1 MLSPTLPTIDEK
13 NPLYCPAITASKYL
27 SSLRRQN
34 RRRKSLRGE
43 NQPPQDRW
51 LSSFAHVL
59 DKALQEGDVE
69 SLGKLS
75 QSENDSIAT
84 SFTLPSWSTSFEHRS
99 TVVKKEISRPP
110 LKRKRSRPSFS
121 DLDGPSKHMRSI
133 QSVHESS
140 FEISVRR
147 ERLQFFSS
155 KPQYSPFMLP
165 KVFPKATVNEGL
177 KAKIRSLEDELY
189 GPPIG
194 TESPRGLK
202 PLIERLDSLMPG
214 IRLRERLSKLPDL
227 SHQAI
232 TDFLGDNGLLN
243 IRVLTFLRTSEIWR
257 LVMTE
262 SMGDEDGLNLAGR
275 DVFPGARRGRPSA
288 HPLTVVAPT
297 VFSKPHS
304 FLFLTE
310 LSFGGTPIQD
320 ADIVHIHHL
329 PRLVTL
335 LLHNTGIGNEAV
347 FNLVALKRTLLQLS
361 LATNPHIDDD
371 AIPAIIMLSKLS
383 FLTILDTAIDM
394 PGIRRLAQVIYD
406 QQRIIDIEVPSA
418 CDRYV
423 ESASRRVVPFL
434 LFRRSSPPFYP
445 QTDFARTAD
454 LASQYLIYPKP
465 PLIANPEI
473 VPELSAAALKR
484 NLAAH
489 AACNSTIVAAGTKP
503 EMALRLTT
511 LLETRKADLLVRE
524 MLLGPDEAAGR

>member
-1 MLSPTLPTIDEK
+1 MNPVLPTIDEK

-43 NQPPQDRW
+43 NQPPKHQL

-59 DKALQEGDVE
+59 DKALQNVE
-69 SLGKLS
+69 VDSLGNLS
-75 QSENDSIAT
+75 PSENDSIAT
-84 SFTLPSWSTSFEHRS
+84 SLTLPSWSNSFEQCS
-99 TVVKKEISRPP
+99 TTVKKKTASSSRPVLG
-110 LKRKRSRPSFS
+110 LKRKRSRSSFS
-121 DLDGPSKHMRSI
+121 DLEGPSKHMRSI

-147 ERLQFFSS
+147 ERLQFFP
-155 KPQYSPFMLP
+155 PQYSPFVLP
-165 KVFPKATVNEGL
+165 KASPKATVTEGL

-214 IRLRERLSKLPDL
+214 IRLRERLLKLPDL

-232 TDFLGDNGLLN
+232 TDFLGQNGLFN
-243 IRVLTFLRTSEIWR
+243 VRVLTFLRTSEIWR
-257 LVMTE
+257 LTMAE
-262 SMGDEDGLNLAGR
+262 SMGEEDGLNLAGK
-275 DVFPGARRGRPSA
+275 DVFP
-288 HPLTVVAPT
+288 

-310 LSFGGTPIQD
+310 LSFSGTRVQD

-329 PRLVTL
+329 PRLSTL

-347 FNLVALKRTLLQLS
+347 FNLVALKRSLTQLS

-371 AIPAIIMLSKLS
+371 AIPAIIVLSKLS

-394 PGIRRLAQVIYD
+394 PGIRRLAQTIFD
-406 QQRIIDIEVPSA
+406 EQRVIDIEVPSA
-418 CDRYV
+418 AERYI
-423 ESASRRVVPFL
+423 
-434 LFRRSSPPFYP
+434 
-445 QTDFARTAD
+445 DN
-454 LASQYLIYPKP
+454 LASQYLLSIQP
-465 PLIANPEI
+465 PLIANPDI

-489 AACNSTIVAAGTKP
+489 AARNSSIVAAGTKQ
-503 EMALRLTT
+503 EMAARLTG
-511 LLETRKADLLVRE
+511 LLTMRKADLLVRE
-524 MLLGPDEAAGR
+524 MLCSGDEAAAAGQ

>member
-99 TVVKKEISRPP
+99 TIVKKEISRPP

-165 KVFPKATVNEGL
+165 KVSPTATVNEGL

-232 TDFLGDNGLLN
+232 ADFLGENGLLN

-275 DVFPGARRGRPSA
+275 DVFP
-288 HPLTVVAPT
+288 

-335 LLHNTGIGNEAV
+335 LLHNTGIGNEASV
-347 FNLVALKRTLLQLS
+347 QFVAAVVYNLVALKRTLLQLS

-423 ESASRRVVPFL
+423 GSASRPVVPL
-434 LFRRSSPPFYP
+434 LLLRRSSPPFYP